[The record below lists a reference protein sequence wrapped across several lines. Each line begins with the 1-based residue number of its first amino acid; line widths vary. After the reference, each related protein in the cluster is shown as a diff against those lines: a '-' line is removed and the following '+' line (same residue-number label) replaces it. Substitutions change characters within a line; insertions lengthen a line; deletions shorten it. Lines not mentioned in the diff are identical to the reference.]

1 MTVSYGDSQVNNNEL
16 SHLIINYLKRN
27 PDACDNLE
35 GIAGWWLQFERIE
48 YTVDEVLSVLDDLVN
63 RGLIVRQEV
72 KGAGSCYR
80 VVKKDKDVS
89 GADCYK

>member
-1 MTVSYGDSQVNNNEL
+1 MNNKEL
-16 SHLIINYLKRN
+16 SNRIINYLQRN

-48 YTVDEVLSVLDDLVN
+48 HTVDEVLCVLDDLVN

-72 KGAGSCYR
+72 KGAGQCYKA
-80 VVKKDKDVS
+80 VNNNKDVS